1 MNVYLPSSGK
11 GDASPAEPEINLGS
25 SQAASGSE
33 DPEVPFALA
42 TSLDGSP
49 VALVTGPPQPPPVA
63 VVTGPPQPP
72 PVAVVTGRPQPPES
86 QSQGPVV
93 VYSGEQ
99 ARHEKNRNCLV
110 VLWIMSVA
118 CCVCCVLPS
127 VIVAVVLL
135 TSIDNIYI
143 IEDDDIN

>member
-49 VALVTGPPQPPPVA
+49 VAL
-63 VVTGPPQPP
+63 VTGPPQPP